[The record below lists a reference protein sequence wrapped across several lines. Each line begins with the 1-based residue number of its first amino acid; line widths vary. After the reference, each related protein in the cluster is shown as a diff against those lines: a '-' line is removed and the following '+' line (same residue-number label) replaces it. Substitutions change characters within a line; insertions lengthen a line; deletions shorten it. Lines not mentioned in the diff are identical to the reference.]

1 MGGTVANCQ
10 HSVRL
15 LLIGLNRGKALD
27 AERHCWLCVNVR
39 ACVRQAVR
47 SGNVSISTFSS
58 NITSSRK
65 RNPGFFPPSFLL
77 HCYIKLDSLKAA
89 VEHI

>member
-27 AERHCWLCVNVR
+27 AKRHCWLCVNVR
-39 ACVRQAVR
+39 ECVRQAVH
-47 SGNVSISTFSS
+47 SGNVSVGTFSS
-58 NITSSRK
+58 NMSRLQEREIQAFVLPSS
-65 RNPGFFPPSFLL
+65 
-77 HCYIKLDSLKAA
+77 YA
-89 VEHI
+89 VILNWIP